1 MFLIKS
7 LTALFVLLIIICTA
21 FITESHA
28 YELSGHATAEGRLFF
43 NDAPYHGQERDSAS
57 LAVQPEF
64 YHEWE
69 SGSSFTFTP
78 FGRLDSA
85 DSERSHLDVRELHYL
100 WLHENWELRIGI
112 SKVFWGVTE
121 FVHLVDI
128 INQTDAVEYLDG
140 EDKLGQPMAY
150 LSVPLDWGVVDIF
163 LLPYF
168 RERTFPGENGRL
180 RSSVVVNTDEV
191 IYESSAEEYHTDFA
205 VRYSHTIGDWDF
217 GIYHFNGTARE
228 PALLLRA
235 DSSCNPFFAPYY
247 EQINQTGLDVQMVM
261 GSWLFKAETIYRT
274 GQDEDFFAAVEGFEY
289 SFFNISSSGIDL
301 GLIVEWA
308 YDEREDNATTAFEN
322 DLMIGA
328 RLAFNDPESTEALI
342 GITQD
347 LDSKGSGFSIESSRR
362 LTDHLKITLDAF
374 MVLDSAEKDTF
385 HQIRDDDNVQ
395 IELSYYF

>member
-1 MFLIKS
+1 MFHIKS
-7 LTALFVLLIIICTA
+7 LTALFVLIIIICAA
-21 FITESHA
+21 FIPESQA
-28 YELSGHATAEGRLFF
+28 YEFAGYATAEGRLFF
-43 NDAPYHGQERDSAS
+43 NDAPYRGQERDSAS
-57 LAVQPEF
+57 LALQPEF

-85 DSERSHLDVRELHYL
+85 DSERSHLDIRELHYL
-100 WLHENWELRIGI
+100 WLHENWELRTGV

-140 EDKLGQPMAY
+140 EDKLGQPMVY
-150 LSVPLDWGVVDIF
+150 LSIPRDWGVVDLF
-163 LLPYF
+163 VLPYF

-180 RSSVVVNTDEV
+180 RSSVVVDTDEV

-217 GIYHFNGTARE
+217 GISHFSGTARE
-228 PALLLRA
+228 PVLLLRA
-235 DSSCNPFFAPYY
+235 DSSGNPFFAPYY
-247 EQINQTGLDVQMVM
+247 EQINQTGLDVQMVR

-274 GQDEDFFAAVEGFEY
+274 GQDEDFFAAIEGFEY

-322 DLMIGA
+322 DLMVGA

-347 LDSKGSGFSIESSRR
+347 LDSSGTGFSIESSRR

-374 MVLDSAEKDTF
+374 MILDSSEEDIF
-385 HQIRDDDNVQ
+385 HSIRDDDNLQ

>member
-1 MFLIKS
+1 MERGTS
-7 LTALFVLLIIICTA
+7 VFVLVITICLVSISQGQA
-21 FITESHA
+21 F
-28 YELSGHATAEGRLFF
+28 ELSGYATAEGRLFF

-85 DSERSHLDVRELHYL
+85 DSERSHLDIRELHYL
-100 WLHENWELRIGI
+100 WLHENWELRIGV

-121 FVHLVDI
+121 SVHLVDI

-140 EDKLGQPMAY
+140 EDKLGQPMVY
-150 LSVPLDWGVVDIF
+150 LSIPRDWGVVDIF

-180 RSSVVVNTDEV
+180 RSSVIVDTDEV

-217 GIYHFNGTARE
+217 GIYHFSGTGRE
-228 PALLLRA
+228 PALLLRM
-235 DSSCNPFFAPYY
+235 DSSGNPFFAPYY

-261 GSWLFKAETIYRT
+261 GSWLFKAETIYRR

-289 SFFNISSSGIDL
+289 SLVNISSSGIDL

-322 DLMIGA
+322 DLMIAA

-347 LDSKGSGFSIESSRR
+347 LDSRGTGISLESTRR
-362 LTDHLKITLDAF
+362 LSDHWKVGLDAF
-374 MVLDSAEKDTF
+374 MILDSSEEDTF
-385 HQIRDDDNVQ
+385 HSIRDDDNVQ
-395 IELSYYF
+395 IELFYYF